1 VRSNNYYLIFLSAF
15 LLLGGCLGLMEKA
28 GNVLDGSAFA
38 EKKVKRFQNTEMEVS
53 VVKNKKSEQSIIIY
67 IKNYP
72 MIKLRGTLPDENG
85 NFIFTSLEYLAG
97 NTHGWNEFTMQLL
110 GGGNLVLNNSVIKF
124 DITEKIECIQI
135 TQGRIHRYDT
145 RITGDEAVTALRNRL
160 ERVLTLTEWMLSIGD
175 APKNQSLD
183 DFEKYWKPFL
193 MPEMVSSGKRPDGW
207 RQDGDTF
214 ERAEDVRWNTSFTE
228 RVFPEELW
236 LVRNSG
242 TLLRDWEEALSLI
255 YMQYEW
261 DSILNIFTEVRF
273 ANGN

>member
-1 VRSNNYYLIFLSAF
+1 MRSNNYYLIFLSAF